1 MKIYRLPNTKH
12 SKVLI
17 HLVRECNMAVRACH
31 DVAVL
36 YDDVKVAMSV
46 TQECL
51 ICCDEYMKHEVSW

>member
-1 MKIYRLPNTKH
+1 
-12 SKVLI
+12 
-17 HLVRECNMAVRACH
+17 MAVRACL

-51 ICCDEYMKHEVSW
+51 ICCAEYMKHEVSIQFCCSMA